1 MHAEKDERESAAIQ
15 DELSALEQV
24 RDLLEGVDLN
34 TSQGAD
40 YARRLLRERGLPEFL
55 IYGAQRQP
63 FTEADQDWAA
73 ERLAELRASG
83 DVP

>member
-15 DELSALEQV
+15 DELNALEQV
-24 RDLLEGVDLN
+24 RDLLEGVDL
-34 TSQGAD
+34 TTPKGAE

-63 FTEADQDWAA
+63 ITETDQSWAA